1 LPFIGESHIRTVLF
15 NKDVEKSHINN
26 RRRMKDSSD
35 KAEGCTRTIMRIKSI
50 TLAKRRDIDRMATY
64 YSVENDYINK
74 EIIDTYVGN

>member
-1 LPFIGESHIRTVLF
+1 
-15 NKDVEKSHINN
+15 
-26 RRRMKDSSD
+26 MKDSSD